1 MIPRGLRRGV
11 VRALLAVPLLGC
23 PERPAGPAA
32 PPSPSAAA
40 AGSPSGPAGHDSRT
54 FLDASALARGGRW
67 EESLD
72 HYEAAIREEPENL
85 RYGNEYRKACV
96 QAGEHQRAIEFLER
110 QVAASPEVTALR
122 LNLALA
128 YVDKMPTPGLGIV
141 GQGLLSN
148 RSIRE
153 LNAVLEREPT
163 SWVAMYGRAMNH
175 LHWPRMLRHAPMA
188 IEDFRACLDL
198 QAGVPRQGL
207 KPHHLLPWLGLG
219 DAQVKNGS
227 PGEARAAYAEAA
239 RLFPGDPRPARRQA
253 LDDAA
258 LAAFVEEERGLARPI
273 DTDLA
278 FVWSP

>member
-1 MIPRGLRRGV
+1 MSGDRRR
-11 VRALLAVPLLGC
+11 VRSAALLAIAAFLGC
-23 PERPAGPAA
+23 REDRRPD
-32 PPSPSAAA
+32 AAA
-40 AGSPSGPAGHDSRT
+40 ASPTPVTAPPLTAAPVTAAPEAAGR
-54 FLDASALARGGRW
+54 AAG
-67 EESLD
+67 SLD
-72 HYEAAIREEPENL
+72 RLEEMIRLEPENL
-85 RYGNEYRKACV
+85 RHGNEYRKACV
-96 QAGEHQRAIEFLER
+96 AAGQHQRAIDFLER
-110 QVAASPEVTALR
+110 QVAKVPDSTALR

-153 LNAVLEREPT
+153 LNAVLEREPS

-188 IEDFRACLDL
+188 VEDFRACLTL
-198 QAGVPRQGL
+198 QAGVPPRDL

-239 RLFPGDPRPARRQA
+239 RLFPGDPRPARRQG

-273 DTDLA
+273 DTDLT